1 MTMFLFSELCRHLS
15 PREARIVSDNEIVYL
30 LTDSRTL
37 SDPATTLF
45 FAIRTASGDGHLYI
59 RDLYDRGVRNFV
71 ISDPSEDLMEK
82 MPQANWMRVA
92 HPLDSL
98 QRIAAL
104 RRSMFDIPVIGITGS
119 NGKTIVKEFLYQL
132 LRKDYRIVRSP
143 RSYNSQIGVP
153 LSVWQ
158 MTEEHTLGIFEAGI
172 SQMGEM
178 ERLEG
183 IIRPSYGI
191 ITNIGGAHQENFPDI
206 KTKLEEKLRL
216 FLHCHTIVYNGD
228 SEEIAAA
235 ISSSGLARAG
245 VSWSRTNPEAHLY
258 ICRLESKDNRTEID
272 FRCLGK
278 DYSLVLPFTDA
289 ASIEDM
295 IHCITLISVLCPEV
309 LSARKRFAGL
319 EPVEMRMEV
328 KAGDHGNTII
338 NDVYSND
345 VYSLT
350 LALDFQRRRTAETSL
365 KKVLILSDILQSGMP
380 PEELYRHVAAQLQVY
395 ALDFFVGIGE
405 EIASNRTCFAGM
417 STVFFKD
424 VATFLASGEI
434 EHLSDSCIL
443 LKGARKYRF
452 EQITERLVQQ
462 VHETALRINLS
473 AITHNLNFYR
483 NLVPSGTKTIC
494 MVKAQGYGVGSYE
507 LVKTLQEHR
516 VDYIAVAVADE
527 GKELR
532 ERGIN
537 MPIVVMNPQ
546 RNAFQTLIDY
556 RLEPEIYSFA
566 LLASFSDTVVRN
578 GLSDYPVHIKIDTGM
593 HRLGFLPSEMTK
605 LGKILIDDAGLS
617 VRSVFTHLAGADD
630 PDLDDF
636 TRSQFRSFDAAFA
649 TLSSLLG
656 YRPFS
661 HVLNTAGV
669 ERFADY
675 HADMIRLGIGLYG
688 ITASGVQ
695 GLRPVATLMT
705 TILQIKDISS
715 GDTVGY
721 GRRGRV
727 QQPSRIAII
736 PIGYADGLD
745 RRLSCGVGEVLVR
758 GHRCPIVGNVCMD
771 ICMIDVTGV
780 PAEEGDP
787 VVIFGEELPIEEV
800 ARKMNTIPYEVLT
813 GISPRVRRV
822 YFQE

>member
-1 MTMFLFSELCRHLS
+1 MTMFLFSELCRRLS
-15 PREARIVSDNEIVYL
+15 PQEARIVSDNEIVYL

-71 ISDPSEDLMEK
+71 ISDLSEDLTEK
-82 MPQANWMRVA
+82 TPEANWMRVA
-92 HPLDSL
+92 HPLDTL
-98 QRIAAL
+98 QQIARL
-104 RRSMFDIPVIGITGS
+104 RRSLFDIPVIGITGS

-132 LRKDYRIVRSP
+132 LRKDYHIVRSP

-158 MTEEHTLGIFEAGI
+158 MTEDHTLGIFEAGI

-178 ERLEG
+178 ERLES

-191 ITNIGGAHQENFPDI
+191 ITNIGAAHQENFPDV

-216 FLHCHTIVYNGD
+216 FLHCHTVVYNAD
-228 SEEIAAA
+228 NAEIASAV
-235 ISSSGLARAG
+235 SSCGLAGAG
-245 VSWSRTNPEAHLY
+245 LSWSRTNPQAHLHV
-258 ICRLESKDNRTEID
+258 CRIESQDNRTEVD
-272 FRCLGK
+272 FRCLGRE
-278 DYSLVLPFTDA
+278 YSLTVPFTDA
-289 ASIEDM
+289 ASIENI
-295 IHCITLISVLCPEV
+295 IHCITLISVLRPEV
-309 LSARKRFAGL
+309 LSAQKRFAAL
-319 EPVEMRMEV
+319 EAVEMRMEV
-328 KAGDHGNTII
+328 KGGDRGNTII

-345 VYSLT
+345 VYSLA
-350 LALDFQRRRTAETSL
+350 LALGFQRRRTADTRL
-365 KKVLILSDILQSGMP
+365 KKVVILSDILQSGLP
-380 PEELYRHVAAQLQVY
+380 PEELYEDVATQLRVCIP
-395 ALDFFVGIGE
+395 DFFVGIGE
-405 EIASNRTCFAGM
+405 NMTAHRACFTGIPA
-417 STVFFKD
+417 VFFKD
-424 VATFLASGEI
+424 VATFLRSNQ
-434 EHLSDSCIL
+434 LDRFSDSCIL

-452 EQITERLVQQ
+452 EQITERLVRQ

-578 GLSDYPVHIKIDTGM
+578 GLSHYPVHIKIDTGM
-593 HRLGFLPSEMTK
+593 HRLGFLSSEMTK

-688 ITASGVQ
+688 ITASGVH
-695 GLRPVATLMT
+695 GLKSVASLTT

-715 GDTVGY
+715 SDTVGY
-721 GRRGRV
+721 GRKGRV
-727 QQPSRIAII
+727 RRASRIAII

-745 RRLSCGVGEVLVR
+745 RRLSCGVGEVLVC

-771 ICMIDVTGV
+771 ICMIDITGV

-787 VVIFGEELPIEEV
+787 VVIFGEGLPIEEV

>member
-1 MTMFLFSELCRHLS
+1 MFLFSELCRRLS
-15 PREARIVSDNEIVYL
+15 PDAVRIVSDHRIVHL

-37 SDPATTLF
+37 SEPATTLF
-45 FAIRTASGDGHLYI
+45 FALRTTSGDGHLYI
-59 RDLYDRGVRNFV
+59 RDLYDRGVRSFV
-71 ISDPSEDLMEK
+71 ISDPSKDLMEK

-92 HPLDSL
+92 HPLDAL

-158 MTEEHTLGIFEAGI
+158 MAEEHTLGIFEAGI

-178 ERLEG
+178 ERLES
-183 IIRPSYGI
+183 IICPSYGI

-228 SEEIAAA
+228 CEEIAAA
-235 ISSSGLARAG
+235 ISFCGLARAG
-245 VSWSRTNPEAHLY
+245 VSWSRTKPEAHLY
-258 ICRLESKDNRTEID
+258 VCRLESKDNRTEID

-289 ASIEDM
+289 ASIEDI

-345 VYSLT
+345 VDSLT
-350 LALDFQRRRTAETSL
+350 LALDFQRRRTAETCL

-380 PEELYRHVAAQLQVY
+380 SEELYRHVAGQLQVY

-405 EIASNRTCFAGM
+405 EIASHRTCFAGM
-417 STVFFKD
+417 SAVFFKD
-424 VATFLASGEI
+424 VATFLTSGEI
-434 EHLSDSCIL
+434 ERFSNSCIL

-473 AITHNLNFYR
+473 AIIHNLNFYR

-532 ERGIN
+532 ERGIS

-556 RLEPEIYSFA
+556 GLEPEIYSFA
-566 LLASFSDTVVRN
+566 LFASFSETVVRN
-578 GLSDYPVHIKIDTGM
+578 GLVGYPVHIKIDTGM
-593 HRLGFLPSEMTK
+593 HRLGFLPSDMTQ
-605 LGKILIDDAGLS
+605 LGEILAKDAGLS
-617 VRSVFTHLAGADD
+617 IRSVFTHLAGADD

-636 TRSQFRSFDAAFA
+636 TRSQLLSFDAAFA
-649 TLSSLLG
+649 SLSSLLG
-656 YRPFS
+656 YIPLR

-688 ITASGVQ
+688 VTASGVQ

-715 GDTVGY
+715 SDTVGY
-721 GRRGRV
+721 GRKGRV

-771 ICMIDVTGV
+771 ICMIDVTGM

-787 VVIFGEELPIEEV
+787 VVVFGEELPIEEV